1 MSPTVLVV
9 DDERYV
15 RDSLCESLEAEGYQ
29 VLSSGGGRRAL
40 ELLAAGPVDVVLTD
54 LSMQDGGG
62 QELLERARESF
73 AGVRVVLMTGVGT
86 IPDAVRA
93 MRAGAW
99 DFLQKPVELEHLLGV
114 VRRAVEHHGLKT
126 EVSLLRRGA
135 EDRARARRLVGDS
148 PPMSA
153 VRQRL
158 AQVAQSDAIVL
169 LRGESGTGKELA
181 AEELHRASPRGGRS
195 LVRLRCAS
203 MPAAGFEAEL
213 FGERRGAHGE
223 PAEDRTGRLLEAQ
236 GGTLLL
242 DEVGALHLESQ
253 ARLLHFLESGEY
265 LAGGE
270 TRPRQADVRI
280 VAISNE
286 DLEAQVHKGG
296 LRADLFWRLN
306 VFPIVMPPLRE
317 MRADLPAIASELLE
331 RLQPP
336 LAGARLDEAALAVL
350 SDLAWPG
357 NVRELRNALER
368 ALIVN
373 GGRVPDAETLRAVLE
388 PGLLSSSTAAPEGD
402 LTLRRNLDAL
412 EKQLLASA
420 LERSL
425 GRKKDAAAMLGV
437 DPRNLG
443 YYLRKHKM

>member
-1 MSPTVLVV
+1 MNPTVLVV

-15 RDSLCESLEAEGYQ
+15 RDSLCESLAAEGYQ
-29 VLSSGGGRRAL
+29 VLGSAGGREAL

-54 LSMQDGGG
+54 LSMQDGDG
-62 QELLERARESF
+62 QGLLEQARQSF
-73 AGVRVVLMTGVGT
+73 AGVPVILMTGVGT

-93 MRAGAW
+93 MRSGAW

-114 VRRAVEHHGLKT
+114 VRRAVEHHGLRT
-126 EVSLLRRGA
+126 EVRLLRRGA
-135 EDRARARRLVGDS
+135 QDRARLRRLVGES
-148 PPMSA
+148 PPLGA

-181 AEELHRASPRGGRS
+181 AEELHRASPRQSRN
-195 LVRLRCAS
+195 LVSVRCAS
-203 MPAAGFEAEL
+203 MPAAGFTADL
-213 FGERRGAHGE
+213 FGQRRGATPG
-223 PAEDRTGRLLEAQ
+223 ALEDRPGRLLEAQ

-242 DEVGALHLESQ
+242 DEVGALDGESQ

-265 LAGGE
+265 LVGGE
-270 TRPRQADVRI
+270 TRPRRADVRT

-286 DLEAQVHKGG
+286 DLEALVHKGAF
-296 LRADLFWRLN
+296 RADLFWRLN

-317 MRADLPAIASELLE
+317 IRADIPAIAAELLE
-331 RLQPP
+331 RLQPG
-336 LAGARLDEAALAVL
+336 LVDARLDAAALEVL
-350 SDLAWPG
+350 SDLDWPG

-368 ALIVN
+368 ALIV
-373 GGRVPDAETLRAVLE
+373 GGRRLPDADTLRAVLE
-388 PGLLSSSTAAPEGD
+388 PGLLGANSGAPESD

-412 EKQLLASA
+412 ERRLLAAA

-443 YYLRKHKM
+443 YYLRKHGM